1 MGSTKLG
8 DLNEY
13 FINKMEVR
21 EVEQNMD
28 NRKFPRVKTHIPVRY
43 RKLRQG
49 AGVDGASSITKNM
62 SQGGIRFRTA
72 EFISMACRLILE
84 LDLPMFTKPV
94 KAISKVAWIK
104 KAPSG
109 GEYEVGNQFLEMS
122 RKDKEL
128 ISEYVDSLNL
138 YNDSEATAMAQELQ
152 KAANEAVTTEG
163 PVE

>member
-1 MGSTKLG
+1 M
-8 DLNEY
+8 
-13 FINKMEVR
+13 
-21 EVEQNMD
+21 EQNTD
-28 NRKFPRVKTHIPVRY
+28 NRRYPRIKTHIPVRY

-49 AGVDGASSITKNM
+49 AGVEGASSITKNM
-62 SQGGIRFRTA
+62 SRGGIRFRTA

-94 KAISKVAWIK
+94 KAISKVAWIR

-109 GEYEVGNQFLEMS
+109 DEYEVGNKFLEIS

-138 YNDSEATAMAQELQ
+138 YNDAESQQVARELQ
-152 KAANEAVTTEG
+152 RAAEEAVTTDG